1 MKANTRPSGAANT
14 KHEYVF
20 GWKCPLLIL
29 CSSSFLWRTS
39 PFSAPRRTVCC
50 PLCAAP
56 TVNTLTDVCSLVGK
70 TTASVARCWGV
81 GVETEKGLLC
91 NSGRAI
97 PRTGGRGRGLVTEDA
112 PAACQA
118 DKHSRFTQKHNLYTK
133 PRCLLLLHTLALLSW
148 PVLRL
153 FGGKGTWRNV
163 LVVHRFRKEQWS
175 AKRWA
180 IQPFQKVQLKMS
192 SENGPLFL
200 TTWCMKALCSLF
212 F

>member
-97 PRTGGRGRGLVTEDA
+97 PRTGGRGRGWWQRTHLP
-112 PAACQA
+112 PARRTNIP
-118 DKHSRFTQKHNLYTK
+118 DSLRSTTFTQNPAVSCCYTHL
-133 PRCLLLLHTLALLSW
+133 PYW
-148 PVLRL
+148 VDL
-153 FGGKGTWRNV
+153 FWGSLVEKGP
-163 LVVHRFRKEQWS
+163 EE
-175 AKRWA
+175 
-180 IQPFQKVQLKMS
+180 M
-192 SENGPLFL
+192 
-200 TTWCMKALCSLF
+200 C
-212 F
+212 